1 MILPDR
7 PPRPAEDMPHWVLRP
22 QRFHGPVQGPVVTQK
37 PAEATHLGIPR
48 PALPVV
54 LEAGAQGLSILLPT
68 GTDGIHIKDKFPE
81 ASLLP
86 APFSH
91 I

>member
-22 QRFHGPVQGPVVTQK
+22 RHCHGPVQGPVVTQK
-37 PAEATHLGIPR
+37 PAGATHPGTPQR
-48 PALPVV
+48 ALPVV
-54 LEAGAQGLSILLPT
+54 LEAGAQGLSILLPIR
-68 GTDGIHIKDKFPE
+68 TDDRHIKDKFPE
-81 ASLLP
+81 DLLL
-86 APFSH
+86 APFFH